1 MSCPRLKKVSMQAYR
16 YTYIH
21 IIIYLV
27 SLVVFVELLLLPQ
40 STGARESFTT
50 RRSLQFEASQT
61 GFTLCRPAKFQF
73 ESRNAPTHV
82 CRLQLY

>member
-1 MSCPRLKKVSMQAYR
+1 MNCPRLKKVSMQADR
-16 YTYIH
+16 YTY
-21 IIIYLV
+21 IYLV
-27 SLVVFVELLLLPQ
+27 SLVVCVELLLLPQ
-40 STGARESFTT
+40 STGAREIFTT